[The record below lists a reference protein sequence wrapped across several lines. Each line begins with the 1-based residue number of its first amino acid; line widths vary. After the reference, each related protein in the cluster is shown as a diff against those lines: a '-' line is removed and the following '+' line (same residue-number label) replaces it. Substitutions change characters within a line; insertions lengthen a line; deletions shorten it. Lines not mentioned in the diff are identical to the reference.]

1 MEKPGPQLENH
12 ELGENVT
19 IHALFTRHG
28 EKRFDMEDF
37 NTELTDEGRSASWIQ
52 GKTRPQVDLVKAYSS
67 PTHRTIETAQLIAEA
82 SPTDKKL
89 EQRIRHNLSMYFD
102 HEGELVQKCR
112 ALKKKIFGDN
122 IDSLDEVDKEKKLEE
137 YNIDSTNLFLSYGDR
152 NPDPG
157 TCSPQEAAAGIARV
171 LDIYMRMVDRL
182 KSGSEVDL
190 INGTHDW
197 NIAAFLKEV
206 IIRDVDGHEVR
217 GFDKIEDI
225 GGPIDFNEGFEA
237 RISTDGS
244 EQKSVTLF
252 FRGQEYNIDQ
262 ARFAELVQIA
272 KDLENL
278 ENKED

>member
-1 MEKPGPQLENH
+1 MERPEPQLENH
-12 ELGENVT
+12 ELGENVI

-37 NTELTDEGRSASWIQ
+37 NTELTPEGRVASWMQ
-52 GKTRPQVDLVKAYSS
+52 GKARSQVDAIKPYSS
-67 PTHRTIETAQLIAEA
+67 QTSRTIETAQLIAEA
-82 SPTDKKL
+82 SPTDEKL
-89 EQRIRHNLSMYFD
+89 EQRIKHSLSMYFD
-102 HEGELVQKCR
+102 HEGELVQRCR
-112 ALKKKIFGDN
+112 ALKKKIFGD
-122 IDSLDEVDKEKKLEE
+122 ISSLDEKVRKQKLEE
-137 YNIDSTNLFLSYGDR
+137 YDIAATDLFLSYGDKK
-152 NPDPG
+152 PDPD
-157 TCSPQEAAAGIARV
+157 TSSPQEAAAGMARV
-171 LDIYMRMVDRL
+171 LDTYIRMADKL

-237 RISTDGS
+237 RIGTDDS
-244 EQKSVTLF
+244 KQKSVTLF

-262 ARFAELVQIA
+262 ARFVELVQIA
-272 KDLENL
+272 KDLE
-278 ENKED
+278 KHMS